1 MTGHRLYQR
10 RSAQQRRRRCVK
22 SCDAVNIADSRW
34 ILAGVR
40 SKDTKSVVLRHGL
53 ELRVF
58 NVLH

>member
-1 MTGHRLYQR
+1 M
-10 RSAQQRRRRCVK
+10 K